1 MRNRVIFS
9 CIVALV
15 ISLFSVN
22 LAAQVVPKS
31 IREGGPDAALR
42 DKKNAWT
49 VGIVGGLL
57 SGTYMRF
64 VDEMAS
70 VLNDGDNLRILPIVS
85 YGAASNLDDL
95 LYLRGVDAAVTQSD
109 VFEYFRTERKT
120 PNLER
125 RVQYIIRLPLSEL
138 HILARNDVQSL
149 EDLRGKKVNFGPAG
163 TGASLTGTIVF
174 QRLGINVEQ
183 VLIDQPT
190 ALQKLQSGQVDAI
203 ARVIPKP
210 IDFFST
216 IPANAGL
223 HLVNIP
229 FTKTFEDLYT
239 LGEFTKQGYPNLL
252 QGQDRI
258 DTIAVPAV
266 LAVFNWPKNTDRY
279 AKVSRFIEYLF
290 TRWDTLQH
298 PPYHPKWRDVNFAA
312 TVPGWTRFSVAE
324 DMLQQIQAQ
333 QQQKQQQRTDF
344 DTFVSRQPTIYDA
357 DPNSK
362 DVQDVRYARPV
373 LSGLAAIVQASIG
386 DKTREE
392 RRRRVLWK
400 RSATWQS
407 SAQSFAPH
415 RAKVRALDGCT
426 PGAAH
431 FLLGRF
437 SSSMSRM
444 PLHISWYSRSRHCNG
459 ALALGGRISIAAVSL
474 HWAMRFLAS

>member
-1 MRNRVIFS
+1 MRNRVVFAS
-9 CIVALV
+9 VMALA
-15 ISLFSVN
+15 IGLFSVN

-31 IREGGPDAALR
+31 IREGGTDAALR
-42 DKKNAWT
+42 DRKNAWT
-49 VGIVGGLL
+49 VGIAGGLL

-109 VFEYFRTERKT
+109 VFEYFRTQRKT

-125 RVQYIIRLPLSEL
+125 RVQYIIRLPIAEL

-210 IDFFST
+210 IDFFGK
-216 IPANAGL
+216 IPQSAGL

-239 LGEFTKQGYPNLL
+239 LGEFNKQDYPNLL

-279 AKVSRFIEYLF
+279 AKVDRFIQYLF
-290 TRWDTLQH
+290 SRWDSLQH
-298 PPYHPKWRDVNFAA
+298 PPYHPKWRDVNLAA
-312 TVPGWTRFSVAE
+312 TVPGWTRFSAA
-324 DMLQQIQAQ
+324 DDQLQQIQAQ
-333 QQQKQQQRTDF
+333 QQQKQQQRADF
-344 DTFVSRQPTIYDA
+344 DTFLSHQPRMPASDA
-357 DPNSK
+357 D
-362 DVQDVRYARPV
+362 
-373 LSGLAAIVQASIG
+373 
-386 DKTREE
+386 REE
-392 RRRRVLWK
+392 LFRK
-400 RSATWQS
+400 FIQWQ
-407 SAQSFAPH
+407 AQAQA
-415 RAKVRALDGCT
+415 RE
-426 PGAAH
+426 
-431 FLLGRF
+431 
-437 SSSMSRM
+437 
-444 PLHISWYSRSRHCNG
+444 RH
-459 ALALGGRISIAAVSL
+459 
-474 HWAMRFLAS
+474 

>member
-1 MRNRVIFS
+1 MQVWGVKMRNRVVFGS
-9 CIVALV
+9 VMALA
-15 ISLFSVN
+15 IGLFSVD
-22 LAAQVVPKS
+22 LAAQVIPKS
-31 IREGGPDAALR
+31 IREGGTDAALR
-42 DKKNAWT
+42 DRKNAWT
-49 VGIVGGLL
+49 VGIAGGLL

-109 VFEYFRTERKT
+109 VFEYFRTQRKT

-125 RVQYIIRLPLSEL
+125 RVQYIIRLPIAEL

-210 IDFFST
+210 IDFFGK
-216 IPANAGL
+216 IPQSAGL

-239 LGEFTKQGYPNLL
+239 LGEFNKQDYPNLL

-266 LAVFNWPKNTDRY
+266 LAVFNWPKNTERY
-279 AKVSRFIEYLF
+279 AKVDRFIQYLF
-290 TRWDTLQH
+290 SRWDALQH
-298 PPYHPKWRDVNFAA
+298 PPYHPKWRDVNLAA
-312 TVPGWTRFSVAE
+312 TVPGWTRFSAS
-324 DMLQQIQAQ
+324 DDQLQQIQAQ
-333 QQQKQQQRTDF
+333 QQQKQQQRADF
-344 DTFVSRQPTIYDA
+344 DTFLSHQPRMPASDA
-357 DPNSK
+357 D
-362 DVQDVRYARPV
+362 
-373 LSGLAAIVQASIG
+373 
-386 DKTREE
+386 REE
-392 RRRRVLWK
+392 LFRK
-400 RSATWQS
+400 FIQWQ
-407 SAQSFAPH
+407 AQAQA
-415 RAKVRALDGCT
+415 RE
-426 PGAAH
+426 
-431 FLLGRF
+431 
-437 SSSMSRM
+437 
-444 PLHISWYSRSRHCNG
+444 RH
-459 ALALGGRISIAAVSL
+459 
-474 HWAMRFLAS
+474 

>member
-1 MRNRVIFS
+1 MRNRIFLAS
-9 CIVALV
+9 VVALA
-15 ISLFSVN
+15 IGLFSFN
-22 LAAQVVPKS
+22 LAAQVVPRS
-31 IREGGPDAALR
+31 IQEGGTDAAMR
-42 DKKNAWT
+42 EKKNAGT
-49 VGIVGGLL
+49 VGIAGGLL

-109 VFEYFRTERKT
+109 VFEYFRTQRKT

-125 RVQYIIRLPLSEL
+125 RIQYVIRLPISEL

-183 VLIDQPT
+183 VMIDQPT

-210 IDFFST
+210 IDFFGK
-216 IPANAGL
+216 IPQTAGL

-229 FTKTFEDLYT
+229 FSKTFEDLYT
-239 LGEFTKQGYPNLL
+239 LGEFTKQDYPNLL

-266 LAVFNWPKNTDRY
+266 LAVFNWPKSTDRY
-279 AKVSRFIEYLF
+279 NRVERFIQYLF
-290 TRWDTLQH
+290 SRWDTLQH
-298 PPYHPKWRDVNFAA
+298 PPYHPKWRDVNLAA

-324 DMLQQIQAQ
+324 QLLQQMAAEQ
-333 QQQKQQQRTDF
+333 QQQKQQRAAF
-344 DTFVSRQPTIYDA
+344 ETFLSNQPKMPASDA
-357 DPNSK
+357 DREDLFRK
-362 DVQDVRYARPV
+362 FLQWQARE
-373 LSGLAAIVQASIG
+373 Q
-386 DKTREE
+386 
-392 RRRRVLWK
+392 
-400 RSATWQS
+400 
-407 SAQSFAPH
+407 H
-415 RAKVRALDGCT
+415 R
-426 PGAAH
+426 
-431 FLLGRF
+431 
-437 SSSMSRM
+437 
-444 PLHISWYSRSRHCNG
+444 
-459 ALALGGRISIAAVSL
+459 
-474 HWAMRFLAS
+474 

>member
-1 MRNRVIFS
+1 MRNRVVFA
-9 CIVALV
+9 CVMALA
-15 ISLFSVN
+15 IGLFSVN

-31 IREGGPDAALR
+31 IREGGTDAALR
-42 DKKNAWT
+42 DRKNAWT
-49 VGIVGGLL
+49 VGIAGGLL

-109 VFEYFRTERKT
+109 VFEYFRTQRKT

-125 RVQYIIRLPLSEL
+125 RVQYIIRLPIAEL

-210 IDFFST
+210 IDFFGK
-216 IPANAGL
+216 IPQSAGL

-239 LGEFTKQGYPNLL
+239 LGEFNKQDYPNLL

-279 AKVSRFIEYLF
+279 AKVDRFIQYLF
-290 TRWDTLQH
+290 SRWDSLQH
-298 PPYHPKWRDVNFAA
+298 PPYHPKWRDVNLAA
-312 TVPGWTRFSVAE
+312 TVPGWTRFSAA
-324 DMLQQIQAQ
+324 DDQLQQIQAQ
-333 QQQKQQQRTDF
+333 QQQKQQQRADF
-344 DTFVSRQPTIYDA
+344 DTFLSHQPRMPASDA
-357 DPNSK
+357 D
-362 DVQDVRYARPV
+362 
-373 LSGLAAIVQASIG
+373 
-386 DKTREE
+386 REE
-392 RRRRVLWK
+392 LFRK
-400 RSATWQS
+400 FIQWQ
-407 SAQSFAPH
+407 AQAQA
-415 RAKVRALDGCT
+415 RE
-426 PGAAH
+426 
-431 FLLGRF
+431 
-437 SSSMSRM
+437 
-444 PLHISWYSRSRHCNG
+444 RH
-459 ALALGGRISIAAVSL
+459 
-474 HWAMRFLAS
+474 